1 MEIRYVED
9 SEGLRTVGPALDSAP
24 RIALDL
30 EAAGFH
36 RYSDR
41 LCLIQLTIGDTT
53 FILDPLKVDPEPQLR
68 PALEDPGIEVVMHG
82 ADYDVRLLDRD
93 LGIRL
98 TGLFDTQIAASLLGA
113 DAIGLSSV
121 LENRLGIRLS
131 KKYQKAD
138 WAQRPLPAPMLE
150 YAALDTAHLPALAD
164 ILRDEL
170 RRVGRFSWAEEE
182 FQEMERVRFEQVPDH
197 DPVTRIREAR
207 DLEAREV
214 DRLREALHW
223 RDDVARRID
232 RALFRVA
239 GDAVLVEAARRNPR
253 SVGDLASVR
262 GLNRTL
268 ARDWGPLLVERF
280 RAIDSRPD
288 GEVQGYP
295 SHRARGNGTG
305 RGRPP
310 TEVEERVARL
320 KTVRNDRAAALGVD
334 RGTLLPN
341 AVLQLIAESP
351 PGHANEIT
359 GTPGIRKWQAEL
371 LADDLMA
378 VI

>member
-9 SEGLRTVGPALDSAP
+9 SEGLQAVRPALGAAR
-24 RIALDL
+24 RIALDC

-41 LCLIQLTIGDTT
+41 LCLIQLTAGERT
-53 FILDPLKVDPEPQLR
+53 FLLDPFEIDLEPLLR
-68 PALEDPGIEVVMHG
+68 PALEDPEIEVVMHG

-98 TGLFDTQIAASLLGA
+98 AGLFDTQIAASLLGA

-121 LENRLGIRLS
+121 LQDRLGVRIS

-138 WAQRPLPAPMLE
+138 WAQRPLPEPMLE
-150 YAALDTAHLPALAD
+150 YAALDTAHLTALAD
-164 ILRDEL
+164 ILRDDL
-170 RRVGRFSWAEEE
+170 TQAGRFSWALEE
-182 FQEMERVRFEQVPDH
+182 FQELERVRFEEASEN
-197 DPVTRIREAR
+197 DPVTRVKEAR
-207 DLEAREV
+207 DLEPREV
-214 DRLREALHW
+214 DRLREALLW
-223 RDDVARRID
+223 RDDIARRMD

-253 SVGDLASVR
+253 TVAELQRLR
-262 GLNRTL
+262 GLSAAL
-268 ARDWGPLLVERF
+268 AKDWGAQLLERF
-280 RAIDSRPD
+280 RTVDSRPE
-288 GEVQGYP
+288 GEVEGYP
-295 SHRARGNGTG
+295 FNRAKSNGTG

-310 TEVEERVARL
+310 PEVEERMARL
-320 KTVRNDRAAALGVD
+320 KTVRNERAAALGVD

-341 AVLQLIAESP
+341 AVLNLIAESP
-351 PGHANEIT
+351 PS
-359 GTPGIRKWQAEL
+359 TPDEMAAVPGMRRWQAGL